1 MNFWKQSWLLTGALL
16 IGCGLPGILL
26 AQTKTG
32 KPARPKANPTI
43 SSVNAEAVLWWLPPD
58 TETLF
63 VAQGPFRL
71 TRATP
76 ATSLERLF
84 EKSLQVMAMASLG
97 GKEDDPMGKELLGA
111 PVDLVVEGARNF
123 RAPKNLGGM
132 PFDGC
137 QIVVFGREFGSRGD
151 ALMKSLE
158 ERAEKKLE
166 IDGFRVLLNNEQLED
181 DLWEFY
187 VVRPKPN
194 VFIVSTQE
202 GYLKETLNRINQKA
216 LARAL
221 PEDLPEWKYVDRKT
235 RVWAVRHFDKRREE
249 SDPSSPFGGRKSANV
264 RDEEAIGLAFSYS
277 AVPGR
282 IATVYY
288 LSNNKN
294 AVSIA
299 KEFWSHPSDNLTPR
313 VRQFTPGVVEVSVKL
328 ADEDVLSMLI
338 FVLMGAF
345 GHGVYL

>member
-1 MNFWKQSWLLTGALL
+1 MYFWKKSWLLAVALL
-16 IGCGLPGILL
+16 VGCGLPGIFL
-26 AQTKTG
+26 AQTNTG
-32 KPARPKANPTI
+32 KPAAPKARPI
-43 SSVNAEAVLWWLPPD
+43 IPSLNAEEVLWWLPPD

-76 ATSLERLF
+76 ATSLERLL
-84 EKSLQVMAMASLG
+84 EKSLQAMAMASLG
-97 GKEDDPMGKELLGA
+97 GKEDEPMVKELLGA

-137 QIVVFGREFGSRGD
+137 QIVVFGQEFGSRGD
-151 ALMKSLE
+151 ALMKALE
-158 ERAEKKLE
+158 GRAEKKLE
-166 IDGFRVLLNNEQLED
+166 IDGFRVLLNNEQLEE

-187 VVRPKPN
+187 VVRPLPN
-194 VFIVSTQE
+194 VFIVATQE

-221 PEDLPEWKYVDRKT
+221 PEDLPEWKYIDRKA
-235 RVWAVRHFDKRREE
+235 RLWAVRHFDKRRAE
-249 SDPSSPFGGRKSANV
+249 SDPSSPFGGQKSGNV
-264 RDEEAIGLAFSYS
+264 RDEEATGLAFSYS

-282 IATVYY
+282 IPTVYY

-294 AVSIA
+294 AVRIA
-299 KEFWSHPSDNLTPR
+299 KEFWSHPSDTLTPG
-313 VRQFTPGVVEVSVKL
+313 VRQFAPGVVEVAIKL